1 MSAFI
6 VSEATISLVV
16 DAIATP
22 EERSQATTTKPFH
35 DDALALARSVL
46 AGDITAATALADAIH
61 EHTNTQTAMIDGLT
75 ALGRELYRMNQAAVI
90 ARYGDRPN
98 DSYQAIPDYTFREPR
113 EGEEADWRV
122 TVEESPASSAVA
134 CLLHQC
140 SEGDVPNWP
149 LFKRLEA
156 AHARLQAEWKA
167 SAATRH
173 KADGEAKAAKKA
185 AEREEHIRNYP
196 HLLKTTDRSDW
207 RQARLA
213 AENIRRELKRQ
224 YPKIKFSVRSDN
236 NSVNIGWTNGPTEKE
251 VEATTDKYL
260 AGSFDGMTD
269 CYRYDHDN
277 VFSDIFGSAHYI
289 FCSRSWTLE
298 SIRRAWKAK
307 VGTDEEIPEDWNRRF
322 DDNDR
327 AIHIRRVFRETSF
340 SY

>member
-6 VSEATISLVV
+6 VSEATMNLVV

-22 EERSQATTTKPFH
+22 EERSQATTTKPFN

-46 AGDITAATALADAIH
+46 AGDTTAATALADAIH
-61 EHTNTQTAMIDGLT
+61 ERTNTQTAMIDGLT

-90 ARYGDRPN
+90 ARYGDRS
-98 DSYQAIPDYTFREPR
+98 DDYQAIPDYTFREPQ
-113 EGEEADWRV
+113 EEEEADWRV
-122 TVEESPASSAVA
+122 TGDESPIASAIG
-134 CLLHQC
+134 CLLYQC
-140 SEGDVPNWP
+140 SEGDVPTWP

-156 AHARLQAEWKA
+156 AHAKLLAEWKA
-167 SAATRH
+167 NAATRH
-173 KADGEAKAAKKA
+173 KAAGEAIAAKKA

-196 HLLKTTDRSDW
+196 HLLKVTARPDW
-207 RQARLA
+207 SRARLA
-213 AENIRRELKRQ
+213 AENIRRELRRQ

-251 VEATTDKYL
+251 VEAITDKYL

-269 CYRYDHDN
+269 CYCYNHDN
-277 VFSDIFGSAHYI
+277 VFADIFGSAHYI
-289 FCSRSWTLE
+289 FCSRGWTME
-298 SIRRAWKAK
+298 SIRQAWKAK

-327 AIHIRRVFRETSF
+327 AIHIRRAFRETSF
-340 SY
+340 SD